1 MNRQLTIF
9 IVNVYNCS
17 VKYKGSDI
25 VKEEITVSIKK
36 IKKKKKIIKIA
47 KLTLLV
53 LLLLLLMLYVVMRI
67 IYNNGNFSITLD
79 KNLYFERGIII
90 YDDPLYKVYRE
101 ELYAKAVDYFDNISY
116 KWLPDDL
123 NDYDGS
129 HNGDNYIAYTFYI
142 ENTGNDVSDYWTEI
156 IIDDVV
162 KNVDEAVRIRVYKNG
177 EAKTYA
183 KIGANGNPER
193 DTIPF
198 KTSNL
203 VVADHVEN
211 FKPGDIDKYTIVMW
225 IEGSDPECTDNI
237 LGGEIKAHMEFNSE
251 FKQVMDDNKE

>member
-1 MNRQLTIF
+1 MRKTTILF
-9 IVNVYNCS
+9 IIIDLCAIICFVLFYGPFEKFRNIIVNTAMVT
-17 VKYKGSDI
+17 K
-25 VKEEITVSIKK
+25 
-36 IKKKKKIIKIA
+36 
-47 KLTLLV
+47 
-53 LLLLLLMLYVVMRI
+53 
-67 IYNNGNFSITLD
+67 
-79 KNLYFERGIII
+79 
-90 YDDPLYKVYRE
+90 
-101 ELYAKAVDYFDNISY
+101 
-116 KWLPDDL
+116 
-123 NDYDGS
+123 S
-129 HNGDNYIAYTFYI
+129 HQYIAYTFYI